1 MLHKARTK
9 AAEDY
14 VFRKGRSQSKVYSSP
29 NNAPKRPKYD
39 KNSREDRVKAIE
51 EEAQDISRILRF
63 KEKHLSQAEAARN
76 YRTCEQ
82 LTEEMMGLKSRKNEL
97 QVEKQLFDKKRK
109 CAQRRQAKK
118 RQDSHSSDFAGSTPS
133 TSRCNTPFSPF
144 QSSLISPPNV
154 LLVLS
159 AQTFLLSH
167 QSTIT

>member
-1 MLHKARTK
+1 MKLNSMAAELCLSDVSLLNRRGELLHKARTK

-82 LTEEMMGLKSRKNEL
+82 LTEEMMGLKSTKNEP
-97 QVEKQLFDKKRK
+97 QVEKQKKRK
-109 CAQRRQAKK
+109 HAQR
-118 RQDSHSSDFAGSTPS
+118 
-133 TSRCNTPFSPF
+133 
-144 QSSLISPPNV
+144 
-154 LLVLS
+154 
-159 AQTFLLSH
+159 
-167 QSTIT
+167 